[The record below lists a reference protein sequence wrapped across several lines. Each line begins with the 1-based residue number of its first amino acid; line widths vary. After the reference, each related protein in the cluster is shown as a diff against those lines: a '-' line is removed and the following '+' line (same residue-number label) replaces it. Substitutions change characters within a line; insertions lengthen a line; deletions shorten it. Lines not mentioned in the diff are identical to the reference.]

1 MVLFFLLSWSKTG
14 VGHSNSAKQAD
25 WALSR
30 VVLLQSIIL
39 VNKNI
44 RVRPMHGKQCASFS
58 QKHVVKQGPQKIE
71 ALKKFCIFFHELCNT
86 KSDFSLCIL
95 EFSCPDT
102 KVERECL
109 CQPTFR
115 FYLNRY
121 SQAYYIYTIYT

>member
-58 QKHVVKQGPQKIE
+58 QKHVKQGPQKIE